1 MRFGASGRSR
11 VIAPRPIAP
20 SDPFRALRFGGPQAV
35 KVVVFGQDPY
45 RQQGHADGM
54 AFSAGQVKPASAP
67 HLPGSG
73 RGSTRFSAP
82 RRMEAGRVGA
92 TVGVLLLN
100 PTPSIEVGCIGSHR

>member
-45 RQQGHADGM
+45 RQQGHADVWRSRPGKSSRHLRRV
-54 AFSAGQVKPASAP
+54 FQVLAADQPGFQPPAVWKLDGWA
-67 HLPGSG
+67 
-73 RGSTRFSAP
+73 RQKA
-82 RRMEAGRVGA
+82 
-92 TVGVLLLN
+92 
-100 PTPSIEVGCIGSHR
+100 CCC